1 MAPRLIEGNW
11 RVRAACQST
20 DPDLFFPASSTG
32 KSLEQA
38 AEARAVCAHCLVRR
52 QCLAFALRTRQA
64 HGIWGG
70 LTGDERNLKTPDRV
84 ADRFARNPAATV

>member
-32 KSLEQA
+32 SPLIRRPRQRRSAPIAWSDVSVSRSRCGPGRRTASGA
-38 AEARAVCAHCLVRR
+38 A
-52 QCLAFALRTRQA
+52 
-64 HGIWGG
+64 
-70 LTGDERNLKTPDRV
+70 
-84 ADRFARNPAATV
+84 